1 MNIRPATVS
10 FGLIAAAVFVFSCL
24 FASEASEPS
33 VRVTITVTQ
42 ADGGSISPD
51 GGDDNQIRFEK
62 GGKAVFTVKPDKGY
76 HVVDI
81 LTSAGSVLSQAKKKG
96 KIYKYTIAHV
106 LDEDTITATF
116 EKDSYAFT
124 VSITGNGTIAGSGL
138 TCDDSTCSG
147 TYSYGDQIAMT
158 ATAGES
164 SSLKSWSGCKPDK
177 TVKTLCTVTI
187 TKDQT
192 AKAAFKTVSGTV
204 SVKMKA
210 DFSSSSASA
219 PFRAAPGEEKLTSCP
234 GGEVFTAER
243 TDYAAGLDCDQDG
256 GVIQYLTPVNYKIAL
271 RRLSLVRDNGDK
283 VDFIQDPGMLSQ
295 SPVYNLKSQVVI
307 SQKIPA
313 GTYSAIQ
320 AEIYYYEIKMPINNP
335 QDMQRIRVY
344 LSDDDFPAE
353 GSLGHHQGDI
363 TLIDNNG
370 DELGWVGMGTSWL
383 TSTLQTDKSSVAR
396 PGSTDTET
404 GHQRGL
410 FGDITL
416 WDQDAF
422 VQGSDR
428 DIYLLTSPVSLVV
441 SESAREIVSFDF
453 NVKDTWFWEDFDGD
467 GHFNPC
473 ENDTKDACAANAEW
487 APLFNLPVL
496 SVK

>member
-1 MNIRPATVS
+1 MNTRPVTVS
-10 FGLIAAAVFVFSCL
+10 FGLIAALLVVFSC
-24 FASEASEPS
+24 FVAVEASTPS
-33 VRVTITVTQ
+33 QKFAITITQESGGRIIPAGKNNQVLVQ
-42 ADGGSISPD
+42 AG
-51 GGDDNQIRFEK
+51 R
-62 GGKAVFTVKPDKGY
+62 KAVFTVKPDKGH

-81 LTSAGSVLSQAKKKG
+81 LTSAGSVISEAKQIG
-96 KIYKYTIAHV
+96 KTYKYTILNVAA
-106 LDEDTITATF
+106 DDTITATF

-124 VSITGNGTIAGSGL
+124 VSITGNGTIAGTGL

-147 TYSYGDQIAMT
+147 TYTYGDRVAMT

-187 TKDQT
+187 AKEQTTKV
-192 AKAAFKTVSGTV
+192 AFKTVSGTV
-204 SVKMKA
+204 AVKMKA
-210 DFSSSSASA
+210 DFSSSSSSA
-219 PFRAAPGEEKLTSCP
+219 PFKAVASEGKLSSCP
-234 GGEVFTAER
+234 GEVFTEER

-271 RRLSLVRDNGDK
+271 RRLTLVRENGDE
-283 VDFIQDPGMLSQ
+283 VDFIQDPGVLSQ
-295 SPVYNLKSQVVI
+295 SPVYNLKSQVTI

-320 AEIYYYEIKMPINNP
+320 AEIYYYEIMMPINNP

-363 TLIDNNG
+363 TMIDNNG
-370 DELGWVGMGTSWL
+370 DELGWVGVGTHWL
-383 TSTLQTDKSSVAR
+383 ISTLQTDKSSVAR

-428 DIYLLTSPVSLVV
+428 DIYLLSSPLSLVV
-441 SESAREIVSFDF
+441 SESAKEIVSFDF

-473 ENDTKDACAANAEW
+473 ENETKDACAANAAW
-487 APLFNLPVL
+487 APLFNLPVI
-496 SVK
+496 SVH